1 MHFSMLSLLHM
12 CHKHK
17 VEDSKSIPVRA
28 YNADRGSSTVITTC
42 IAEQDMQWLH
52 ILPDM
57 YSRSIEKL
65 CHLSSALLRLLS

>member
-1 MHFSMLSLLHM
+1 MHLRMLSLLHM

-28 YNADRGSSTVITTC
+28 YNGHRGSTVITTC

-57 YSRSIEKL
+57 YSRSNEKL